1 MPEKLKALFTSLN
14 LGEKLFALSF
24 LLLILWGLF
33 LLAPVLTG
41 GFSAS
46 ISAQK
51 VEGLRNHPAIQSEIS
66 ALLKRGTPQ
75 SVIDKQLS
83 AMAAEQTAA
92 CAAQRE
98 KAVLWGLAALIV
110 VGLAILTL
118 IFKKDLSK
126 DKRNLLLGAIITVML
141 IQGFTMAVRYIE
153 PDPRDL
159 SCPEGIKRLMKLDKL
174 YRVYALDRSFYNPW
188 ISEYFPLYDIPCVN
202 VPADSRPSVWR
213 RLFFYDPGF
222 SLPRRLL
229 YANVCYVLASPEEL
243 DILSRQG
250 MPLKKIGSYN
260 YQGRRQA
267 IGELQNVLP
276 RFFAPQS
283 MVSLPK
289 LEEAQAFMNDPKVDP
304 RAVSV
309 LHSEKTFPR
318 GEGTNVISL
327 MHFSPEKV
335 ELKANFDFPGCVVL
349 ACEPQSGW
357 YALVDG
363 EKETVERCN
372 LMQQAAEVPAG
383 EHLVTFVYAKRDLSS
398 VVCDVMHVVFLPV
411 FAALTLVV
419 LFLKKKNAK

>member
-1 MPEKLKALFTSLN
+1 MPEKLKTLFTSLN

-24 LLLILWGLF
+24 LVLILWGLF
-33 LLAPVLTG
+33 LLAPVVTG

-46 ISAQK
+46 ISRQK
-51 VEGLRNHPAIQSEIS
+51 VEGLRNHPALQSEIA
-66 ALLKRGTPQ
+66 ALLRRGTPQ

-83 AMAAEQTAA
+83 AMAAEQTSA
-92 CAAQRE
+92 CTLQRE
-98 KAVLWGLAALIV
+98 KAILWGLAALVI

-118 IFKKDLSK
+118 IVKKDLPK

-159 SCPEGIKRLMKLDKL
+159 SCPDGIKKLMKLDKL
-174 YRVYALDRSFYNPW
+174 YRVHALNRALYNAW
-188 ISEYFPLYDIPCVN
+188 ISEYFPLYDIPCID

-213 RLFFYDPGF
+213 RLFFYDPSF

-229 YANVCYVLASPEEL
+229 YANVRYILASSEEL
-243 DILSRQG
+243 DMLSRQG
-250 MPLKKIGSYN
+250 MPLKKIGNFS
-260 YQGRRQA
+260 YQGQRQT
-267 IGELQNVLP
+267 IGELQNTLP

-318 GEGTNVISL
+318 GEGTNIVTL
-327 MHFSPEKV
+327 VNFSPEKV
-335 ELKANFDFPGCVVL
+335 ELKANFSFPGCVVL
-349 ACEPQSGW
+349 ACEPLSGW

-363 EKETVERCN
+363 EKQTAERCN
-372 LMQQAAEVPAG
+372 LMQQAVSVPAG
-383 EHLVTFVYAKRDLSS
+383 EHLVTFVYDKRDLSS
-398 VVCDVMHVVFLPV
+398 VVCDIMHVVFLPV
-411 FAALTLVV
+411 FAVFTLVV
-419 LFLKKKNAK
+419 LFLKKKNAQ